1 MRPPESSLKNG
12 GIVDVKFCSTDQ
24 LNHDEFHWII
34 FCTFQK
40 VELVQKKK
48 GPHFYF

>member
-34 FCTFQK
+34 SKSTT
-40 VELVQKKK
+40 
-48 GPHFYF
+48 GPEKEGTSCLPLI